1 VLPALSVRVR
11 PEDQDLPMSRR
22 RPVENDRVMDRPSR
36 CDHRPAAAKPL
47 DLPGLAYECESL
59 VVRDPRLPP
68 ALVRDLLDVAIA
80 LREEADRRQRG

>member
-1 VLPALSVRVR
+1 
-11 PEDQDLPMSRR
+11 MSRR
-22 RPVENDRVMDRPSR
+22 QPVENDRAMDRPSR
-36 CDHRPAAAKPL
+36 CDGRLAAARPL
-47 DLPGLAYECESL
+47 DLPGLAHECESL